1 MIGGSSA
8 FDSFNLWEWGM
19 QPLSSYPCTPDS
31 SPSYFAYRKYVPEEI
46 EAKWPVIVY
55 ITGHGFT
62 DGQMLRATK
71 FISMPYAV
79 ATGMEQLNG
88 RMFIVQNATNDTF
101 ELWDTRGYAVD
112 GRGYTPYVSGGQ
124 FTLVG
129 PELPIVNVAPEP
141 PRGVPDPFV

>member
-19 QPLSSYPCTPDS
+19 QPLSSYPCTLDS
-31 SPSYFAYRKYVPEEI
+31 SPSYFAYRQYVPEGI
-46 EAKWPVIVY
+46 TQTLPIVVT
-55 ITGHGFT
+55 ITDHGLT
-62 DGQMLRATK
+62 DGQALRATK

-88 RMFIVQNATNDTF
+88 RMFIVQNATTDTF
-101 ELWDTRGYAVD
+101 ELWDTSGYGVD
-112 GRGYTPYVSGGQ
+112 GRGYTVYVSGGQ

-129 PELPIVNVAPEP
+129 PDLPIVNVAPEP
-141 PRGVPDPFV
+141 PPGVPDPFV